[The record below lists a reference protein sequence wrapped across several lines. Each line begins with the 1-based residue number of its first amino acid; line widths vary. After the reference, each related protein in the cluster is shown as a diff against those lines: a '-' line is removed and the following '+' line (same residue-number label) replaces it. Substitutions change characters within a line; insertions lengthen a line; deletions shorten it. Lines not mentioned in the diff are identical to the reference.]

1 MNKHKPINSFF
12 SLKIKAT
19 IMNELSTSQH
29 WRELQTKLKAKYP
42 ELTDTDLAYE
52 DTMEQDMLRMV
63 EYKLGKSK
71 EEMQKIIILL

>member
-1 MNKHKPINSFF
+1 MNK
-12 SLKIKAT
+12 
-19 IMNELSTSQH
+19 LSTSQH

-42 ELTDTDLAYE
+42 ELTDADLAYQE
-52 DTMEQDMLRMV
+52 TMEQDMLRMV